1 MPVDDDIY
9 IMRVFARQAQAPTPQ
24 AVADHLRAR
33 GFNVRVEPDSS
44 DNWRRIRLF
53 SADGRSPLDLERQ
66 SLHGDAPLSD
76 RLRALMDATATARD
90 RRGRQGVL
98 DFLAQTV
105 QVFELIVPPD
115 FDWHAGRHL
124 VTTEL
129 LNYLEK
135 ETDGLIEAD
144 GDGYY
149 RQNRVLLRL

>member
-1 MPVDDDIY
+1 MPADDDIY
-9 IMRVFARQAQAPTPQ
+9 IMRVFARRAQAPTPQ
-24 AVADHLRAR
+24 AIAAHLRAK
-33 GFNVRVEPDSS
+33 GFNVRVESDLS
-44 DNWRRIRLF
+44 DNWRRVRLF
-53 SADGRSPLDLERQ
+53 NAGGRSPLDLERQ

-76 RLRALMDATATARD
+76 GLRALMDATATARD
-90 RRGRQGVL
+90 RRGRQRVL

-105 QVFELIVPPD
+105 QVFELIVPPN

-144 GDGYY
+144 GEGYY
-149 RQNRVLLRL
+149 RRNRVLLRL